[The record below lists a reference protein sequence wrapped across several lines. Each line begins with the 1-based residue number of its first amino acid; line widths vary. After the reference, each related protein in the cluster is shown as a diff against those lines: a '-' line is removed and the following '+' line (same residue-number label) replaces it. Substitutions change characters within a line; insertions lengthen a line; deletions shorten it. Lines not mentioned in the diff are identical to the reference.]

1 MSPLPTC
8 AITPSKHLVRRIK
21 KGKFTNFDCLLGPGN
36 EEGWGALQLQGRRE
50 GEKKASKRCVGDF
63 ASWMEAWNVYL
74 AIRVQSAPRLAQ
86 QLIKYQAIITQLF
99 SSYPANVCIKY
110 DTCFRQAVARDK
122 ARSIPW
128 DHLKEDLLVWCATR
142 QPFRAFKPSGQG
154 LNTARQTPT
163 APGATQSGAR
173 TLHVASGQEI
183 CRRYNFGNCARADC
197 KFAHG
202 CWTVG
207 CGGDHPGKSCP
218 RAAPAPPG

>member
-1 MSPLPTC
+1 MGRRPRFLDGGMERVFGHTRTIGSPLGAT
-8 AITPSKHLVRRIK
+8 AHQV
-21 KGKFTNFDCLLGPGN
+21 PGHN
-36 EEGWGALQLQGRRE
+36 YTA
-50 GEKKASKRCVGDF
+50 
-63 ASWMEAWNVYL
+63 
-74 AIRVQSAPRLAQ
+74 
-86 QLIKYQAIITQLF
+86 F

-110 DTCFRQAVARDK
+110 DTCFRQAVVRDK

-197 KFAHG
+197 KFAHR

-218 RAAPAPPG
+218 QAAPAPPG